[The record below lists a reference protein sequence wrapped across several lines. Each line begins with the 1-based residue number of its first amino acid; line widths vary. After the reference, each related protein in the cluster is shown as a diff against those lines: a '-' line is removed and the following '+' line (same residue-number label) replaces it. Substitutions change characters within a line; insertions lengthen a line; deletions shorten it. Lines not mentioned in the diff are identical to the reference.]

1 MSAPAP
7 EVVLSAEGLVG
18 GYVPEVDILRGCTLT
33 AAEGEIVV
41 VIGPNGAGKSTLA
54 KAIFGLVRL
63 REGRVL
69 LRGQDITGA
78 HTHEV
83 TAQGM
88 SYVPQVGNVFPSL
101 TVLENLEVGGV
112 LRRRQTRERMDR
124 MMTLFPRLGERR
136 RQRAGTLSGGERQML
151 AMARALM
158 PDPAVLLLDEPSA
171 GLAPR
176 AVGEVFETV
185 ADINGSGVTIVMIEQ
200 NARRALGVADRG
212 YVLEN
217 GQNRFEGAGD
227 ALLTDPQVAELYLG
241 GAPRGDGRSRPRA
254 RRLLGDA
261 GDDLVGLDELAVRV
275 APRAVARG
283 RWVAGLVEVDR
294 AGRPLVVDVLAVGR
308 RGERLLK
315 GLEGVLVAGR
325 PGDGL
330 QVLGDGGRVARA
342 ARGRRQRDQDHRV
355 EVLGVVG
362 LAVLADLG
370 SSRGRRTGRLPARQ
384 TEVGA
389 VARIP
394 SVAGS
399 PILSGRLLDFRPSPV
414 NVLAGSQLPVRTR
427 AGPIFAQSS
436 A

>member
-1 MSAPAP
+1 VSAPAP
-7 EVVLSAEGLVG
+7 DVVLSAEGLVG
-18 GYVPEVDILRGCTLT
+18 GYVPEVDILRGCSLT
-33 AAEGEIVV
+33 AAEGDIVV

-54 KAIFGLVRL
+54 KAIFGLVKL
-63 REGRVL
+63 REGKVV
-69 LRGQDITGA
+69 LRGKDITGA

-112 LRRRQTRERMDR
+112 LRRRKTRERMDE

-212 YVLEN
+212 YVLEG

-227 ALLTDPQVAELYLG
+227 ALLSDPQVAELYLG
-241 GAPRGDGRSRPRA
+241 GAPRGRP
-254 RRLLGDA
+254 
-261 GDDLVGLDELAVRV
+261 E
-275 APRAVARG
+275 
-283 RWVAGLVEVDR
+283 
-294 AGRPLVVDVLAVGR
+294 
-308 RGERLLK
+308 
-315 GLEGVLVAGR
+315 
-325 PGDGL
+325 
-330 QVLGDGGRVARA
+330 
-342 ARGRRQRDQDHRV
+342 
-355 EVLGVVG
+355 
-362 LAVLADLG
+362 
-370 SSRGRRTGRLPARQ
+370 
-384 TEVGA
+384 
-389 VARIP
+389 
-394 SVAGS
+394 
-399 PILSGRLLDFRPSPV
+399 PSPRE
-414 NVLAGSQLPVRTR
+414 APTG
-427 AGPIFAQSS
+427 
-436 A
+436 

>member
-1 MSAPAP
+1 VSGPAP

-88 SYVPQVGNVFPSL
+88 SYVPQVDKVFPSL
-101 TVLENLEVGGV
+101 TVQENLEVGGV
-112 LRRRQTRERMDR
+112 LRRAQTRERMDT

-241 GAPRGDGRSRPRA
+241 GA
-254 RRLLGDA
+254 
-261 GDDLVGLDELAVRV
+261 
-275 APRAVARG
+275 
-283 RWVAGLVEVDR
+283 
-294 AGRPLVVDVLAVGR
+294 
-308 RGERLLK
+308 
-315 GLEGVLVAGR
+315 
-325 PGDGL
+325 
-330 QVLGDGGRVARA
+330 A
-342 ARGRRQRDQDHRV
+342 ARGRPGPPPRK
-355 EVLGVVG
+355 
-362 LAVLADLG
+362 AP
-370 SSRGRRTGRLPARQ
+370 TG
-384 TEVGA
+384 
-389 VARIP
+389 
-394 SVAGS
+394 
-399 PILSGRLLDFRPSPV
+399 
-414 NVLAGSQLPVRTR
+414 
-427 AGPIFAQSS
+427 
-436 A
+436 

>member
-18 GYVPEVDILRGCTLT
+18 GYVPEVDILRGCTHT
-33 AAEGEIVV
+33 AAGGEIVV

-54 KAIFGLVRL
+54 KAIFGLVKL
-63 REGRVL
+63 REGKVF
-69 LRGQDITGA
+69 LRGKDITGA

-101 TVLENLEVGGV
+101 TVQENLEVGGV
-112 LRRRQTRERMDR
+112 LRRAQTRERMDT

-212 YVLEN
+212 YVLEG

-227 ALLTDPQVAELYLG
+227 ALLSDPQVAELYLG
-241 GAPRGDGRSRPRA
+241 G
-254 RRLLGDA
+254 
-261 GDDLVGLDELAVRV
+261 
-275 APRAVARG
+275 
-283 RWVAGLVEVDR
+283 
-294 AGRPLVVDVLAVGR
+294 GR
-308 RGERLLK
+308 RG
-315 GLEGVLVAGR
+315 R
-325 PGDGL
+325 P
-330 QVLGDGGRVARA
+330 
-342 ARGRRQRDQDHRV
+342 
-355 EVLGVVG
+355 E
-362 LAVLADLG
+362 
-370 SSRGRRTGRLPARQ
+370 
-384 TEVGA
+384 
-389 VARIP
+389 
-394 SVAGS
+394 
-399 PILSGRLLDFRPSPV
+399 PSPRE
-414 NVLAGSQLPVRTR
+414 APTG
-427 AGPIFAQSS
+427 
-436 A
+436 